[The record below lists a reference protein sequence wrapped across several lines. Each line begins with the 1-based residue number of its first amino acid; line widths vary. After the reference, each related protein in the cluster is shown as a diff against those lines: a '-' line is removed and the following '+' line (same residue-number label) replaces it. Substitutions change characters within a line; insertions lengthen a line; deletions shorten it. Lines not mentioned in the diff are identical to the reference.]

1 MSGAVCGGR
10 RLVIRMS
17 FPLARTESISRPTAT
32 IPSAG
37 GSPST
42 VTVSTR
48 LLLSAPNTMTAV
60 CPAVS
65 VLRLISLSAVATR
78 T

>member
-1 MSGAVCGGR
+1 M
-10 RLVIRMS
+10 
-17 FPLARTESISRPTAT
+17 
-32 IPSAG
+32 PSSG

-48 LLLSAPNTMTAV
+48 SASSAPNAMTAV
-60 CPAVS
+60 CPAVTA
-65 VLRLISLSAVATR
+65 LRHISLSAVATR

>member
-17 FPLARTESISRPTAT
+17 FPLVCTVSISRAAAT
-32 IPSAG
+32 IPSSG

-48 LLLSAPNTMTAV
+48 LPLSAPNTMTAV
-60 CPAVS
+60 CPAVT

>member
-17 FPLARTESISRPTAT
+17 FPLACTVSIRRAAAT
-32 IPSAG
+32 IPSSG

-48 LLLSAPNTMTAV
+48 LAWSAPNAMTAV
-60 CPAVS
+60 CPAVT
-65 VLRLISLSAVATR
+65 VLRHISLSAVATR